1 MLDTKKIATIDKNTD
16 IIIGGVHEADDSINK
31 ALVLVNDLRSE
42 YGYSRGTK
50 PNNKVPEKLNWPTY
64 GGEDTDIH
72 NSFIWICHYEKI
84 MLKLDM
90 IEDYLL
96 RGADGTAAATEGVNN
111 VNRAAG
117 LTLTSIIENLE
128 NEETAEQGEV

>member
-1 MLDTKKIATIDKNTD
+1 MLDAEKLATIDQNTD
-16 IIIGGVHEADDSINK
+16 IIIGGVHDADDSINK
-31 ALVLVNDLRSE
+31 ALELVTDLKSK
-42 YGYSRGTK
+42 YGFSYGTK
-50 PNNKVPEKLNWPTY
+50 PNNKVTDKLNWPMY
-64 GGEDTDIH
+64 AGEDTDIH

-96 RGADGTAAATEGVNN
+96 RGSDGTAAVMKGADN

-117 LTLTSIIENLE
+117 LTLTAYIESLE
-128 NEETAEQGEV
+128 KKEKAV